1 MWLASF
7 SPPAFLD
14 TLGRKLVK
22 NIRSDE
28 FPIPTVAWTDQ
39 PNPAACRRDIRVESL
54 PAAESG
60 HFPMMSTARPT
71 FLEFFAGGG
80 MAHVGLAGQFDCAFA
95 NDLDPMKCA
104 VYRANFPDVP
114 LEQGDVWNLN
124 AASLPSADLA
134 WASFPCQDL
143 SLAGNRRG
151 LNAPR
156 SGAFWGFWNVIE
168 KLGPR
173 APKTIVIENVAGLLS
188 SHNGRDF
195 TALITELADAGFRVG
210 AMLIDAALFSPQS
223 RPRLFIIAHK
233 GRIPVGLEAENPD
246 PVFHPPG
253 LRAAVDALP
262 DTTHLAWVRWR
273 APQPRTRNTDLASL
287 LDHNP
292 PEDAWRPD
300 AAARKLIDQMAPLHR
315 QRVEAAL
322 ENPGWNAGAVFRRIR
337 IENGQRVQRAEVRYD
352 GLAGCLRTPAGGS
365 SKQLLLVTE
374 NGRARLRA
382 ISARE
387 AARLM
392 GLDDG
397 YRLPA
402 SETNGLKVVG
412 DGVSVPVVRWLGQ
425 HLLAPLVS
433 GGSARAAA

>member
-1 MWLASF
+1 MQS
-7 SPPAFLD
+7 
-14 TLGRKLVK
+14 
-22 NIRSDE
+22 
-28 FPIPTVAWTDQ
+28 
-39 PNPAACRRDIRVESL
+39 
-54 PAAESG
+54 
-60 HFPMMSTARPT
+60 ARPS

-80 MAHVGLAGQFDCAFA
+80 MAHVGLSGRFDCAFA

-104 VYRANFPDVP
+104 AYRANFPDVRI
-114 LEQGDVWNLN
+114 EQGDVWNLAP
-124 AASLPSADLA
+124 AALPTANLA

-143 SLAGNRRG
+143 SLAGSRRG

-233 GRIPVGLEAENPD
+233 GRIPAGLEADRPD
-246 PVFHPPG
+246 LTFHPPN
-253 LRAAVDALP
+253 LRAAVETLP
-262 DTTHLAWVRWR
+262 DTTHLAWVWWR
-273 APQPRTRNTDLASL
+273 LPQPTKRNADLASL
-287 LDHNP
+287 LDRSP
-292 PEDAWRPD
+292 PELAWRSD
-300 AAARKLIDQMAPLHR
+300 AATRKLIDQMAPLHR

-322 ENPGWNAGAVFRRIR
+322 QTPSWNAGAVFRRIR
-337 IENGQRVQRAEVRYD
+337 IENGQRIQRAEIRYD

-374 NGRARLRA
+374 SGFARLRA
-382 ISARE
+382 VSARE

-392 GLDDG
+392 GLDDS

-402 SETNGLKVVG
+402 GETSALKVVG
-412 DGVSVPVVRWLGQ
+412 DGVSVPVVRWLAE
-425 HLLAPLVS
+425 HLLAPLTT
-433 GGSARAAA
+433 GGLARAAA

>member
-1 MWLASF
+1 MPF
-7 SPPAFLD
+7 
-14 TLGRKLVK
+14 
-22 NIRSDE
+22 
-28 FPIPTVAWTDQ
+28 
-39 PNPAACRRDIRVESL
+39 
-54 PAAESG
+54 
-60 HFPMMSTARPT
+60 ARPS

-80 MAHVGLAGQFDCAFA
+80 MAHVGLSGRFDCAFA

-104 VYRANFPDVP
+104 AYRANFPDARI
-114 LEQGDVWNLN
+114 EQGDVWNLVP
-124 AASLPSADLA
+124 ASLPTADLA

-143 SLAGNRRG
+143 SLAGSRRG

-156 SGAFWGFWNVIE
+156 SGAFWGFWNVME

-195 TALITELADAGFRVG
+195 TVLITELADAGFRVG

-233 GRIPVGLEAENPD
+233 GRIPAGLEADRPD
-246 PVFHPPG
+246 LTFHPPN
-253 LRAAVDALP
+253 LRAAVEALP
-262 DTTHLAWVRWR
+262 DITHLAWIWWR
-273 APQPRTRNTDLASL
+273 LPQPTKRNADLASL
-287 LDHNP
+287 LDRNP
-292 PEDAWRPD
+292 PEHAWRSD
-300 AAARKLIDQMAPLHR
+300 AAARKLIDQMTPLHR

-322 ENPGWNAGAVFRRIR
+322 QTPSWKAGAVFRRIR
-337 IENGQRVQRAEVRYD
+337 IENGQRIQRAEIRYD

-374 NGRARLRA
+374 SGRTRLRA
-382 ISARE
+382 VSARE

-392 GLDDG
+392 GLDDS

-402 SETNGLKVVG
+402 AETNALKVVG
-412 DGVSVPVVRWLGQ
+412 DGVSVPVVRWLAE
-425 HLLAPLVS
+425 HLLAPLTT

>member
-1 MWLASF
+1 MPS
-7 SPPAFLD
+7 
-14 TLGRKLVK
+14 
-22 NIRSDE
+22 
-28 FPIPTVAWTDQ
+28 
-39 PNPAACRRDIRVESL
+39 
-54 PAAESG
+54 
-60 HFPMMSTARPT
+60 ARPS

-80 MAHVGLAGQFDCAFA
+80 MAHVGLSGRFDCAFA

-104 VYRANFPDVP
+104 AYRANFPDVRI
-114 LEQGDVWNLN
+114 EQGDVWNL
-124 AASLPSADLA
+124 APATLPTANLA

-143 SLAGNRRG
+143 SLAGSRRG

-168 KLGPR
+168 KLGAR

-195 TALITELADAGFRVG
+195 TVLITELADAGFRVG

-233 GRIPVGLEAENPD
+233 GRIPAGLEAESPD
-246 PVFHPPG
+246 PNFHPSS
-253 LRAAVDALP
+253 LRAAVEALP
-262 DTTHLAWVRWR
+262 DTTHLAWVWWR
-273 APQPRTRNTDLASL
+273 LPEPTKRNVVLASL
-287 LDHNP
+287 LDRNP
-292 PEDAWRPD
+292 PEGMWRS
-300 AAARKLIDQMAPLHR
+300 AAATAKLIGQMAPLHR

-322 ENPGWNAGAVFRRIR
+322 ENPNWNAGAVFRRIR
-337 IENGQRVQRAEVRYD
+337 IENWQRIQRAEIRYD

-374 NGRARLRA
+374 NGHARLRA
-382 ISARE
+382 VSARE

-392 GLDDG
+392 GLDDS
-397 YRLPA
+397 YQLPA
-402 SETNGLKVVG
+402 AETSALKVVG
-412 DGVSVPVVRWLGQ
+412 DGVSVPVVRWLGE
-425 HLLAPLVS
+425 HLLAPLAT

>member
-1 MWLASF
+1 M
-7 SPPAFLD
+7 
-14 TLGRKLVK
+14 
-22 NIRSDE
+22 
-28 FPIPTVAWTDQ
+28 
-39 PNPAACRRDIRVESL
+39 PAA
-54 PAAESG
+54 
-60 HFPMMSTARPT
+60 RPS

-80 MAHVGLAGQFDCAFA
+80 MAHVGLSGRFDCAFA

-104 VYRANFPDVP
+104 AYRANFPDVRI
-114 LEQGDVWNLN
+114 EQGDVWNL
-124 AASLPSADLA
+124 APASLPAADLA

-143 SLAGNRRG
+143 SLAGGRRG

-156 SGAFWGFWNVIE
+156 SSAFWGFWNVIG
-168 KLGPR
+168 KLAPR
-173 APKTIVIENVAGLLS
+173 APKTIVLENVAGLLS

-223 RPRLFIIAHK
+223 RPRLFIVAHK
-233 GRIPVGLEAENPD
+233 GRIPAGLEGESPD
-246 PVFHPPG
+246 PTFHPPN

-262 DTTHLAWVRWR
+262 DTTHLAWVWWR
-273 APQPRTRNTDLASL
+273 LPQPTRRNADLASL
-287 LDHNP
+287 LDRNP
-292 PEDAWRPD
+292 PEDAWRSD
-300 AAARKLIDQMAPLHR
+300 AATAKLIDQMAPLHR
-315 QRVEAAL
+315 QRVDAAL
-322 ENPGWNAGAVFRRIR
+322 ANPEWSAGAVFRRIR
-337 IENGQRVQRAEVRYD
+337 IENGQRIQRAEIRYD

-382 ISARE
+382 VSARE

-392 GLDDG
+392 GLDDT

-402 SETNGLKVVG
+402 AETSALTVVG
-412 DGVSVPVVRWLGQ
+412 DGGSVPVVRWLGE
-425 HLLAPLVS
+425 HLLAPLVT

>member
-1 MWLASF
+1 MRA
-7 SPPAFLD
+7 
-14 TLGRKLVK
+14 
-22 NIRSDE
+22 
-28 FPIPTVAWTDQ
+28 
-39 PNPAACRRDIRVESL
+39 
-54 PAAESG
+54 
-60 HFPMMSTARPT
+60 ARPS

-80 MAHVGLAGQFDCAFA
+80 MAHVGLEGRFDCAFA

-104 VYRANFPDVP
+104 TYSANFPAARI
-114 LEQGDVWNLN
+114 EQGDVWNL
-124 AASLPSADLA
+124 APATLPTADLA

-143 SLAGNRRG
+143 SLAGGRRG

-168 KLGPR
+168 KLGAR

-195 TALITELADAGFRVG
+195 TALITELADAGYRVG

-233 GRIPVGLEAENPD
+233 GRIPSALEGDGPD
-246 PVFHPPG
+246 PIYHPPN
-253 LRAAVDALP
+253 LRAAVEALP
-262 DTTHLAWVRWR
+262 DTTHLAWVWWR
-273 APQPRTRNTDLASL
+273 LPHPTKRNADLASL
-287 LDHNP
+287 LDRSP
-292 PEDAWRPD
+292 PEPTWRSD
-300 AAARKLIDQMAPLHR
+300 AAAKKLITQMAPLHR

-322 ENPGWNAGAVFRRIR
+322 ADPTWNAGAVFRRIR
-337 IENGQRVQRAEVRYD
+337 IENGTRIQRAEIRYD

-382 ISARE
+382 VSARE

-392 GLDDG
+392 GLDDA

-402 SETNGLKVVG
+402 AETNALKVVG
-412 DGVSVPVVRWLGQ
+412 DGVSVPVVRWLGE
-425 HLLAPLVS
+425 HLLAPLAT
-433 GGSARAAA
+433 GGTARVAA